1 MFSFFLILHFL
12 VIILVGMKKAST
24 LIITSA
30 LETRLNNFD
39 YNVFMLKRSQNMRS
53 WPGIHVF
60 PGGVLDER
68 IDTTTK
74 WLDILLDPKNSFKVK
89 ENLYLSTKYFKGF
102 INENSLGSA
111 ANKYNFE
118 ALKLP
123 NEISYR
129 LCAIR
134 ETFEETG

>member
-1 MFSFFLILHFL
+1 
-12 VIILVGMKKAST
+12 
-24 LIITSA
+24 
-30 LETRLNNFD
+30 
-39 YNVFMLKRSQNMRS
+39 MRS

-89 ENLYLSTKYFKGF
+89 ENLYLSTKCFKGF